1 MTGVKHTGG
10 CLCGTVRYEV
20 AQSNRLTVICHCRMC
35 QQWTGSG
42 MWGSA
47 AFDKKAVSFTKG
59 APKLYPSSSVCERGF
74 CPDCGSSLFARYLSG
89 GAFDAMIFIS
99 LGSLD
104 DPEIGK
110 PDIHYGVES
119 EVSWIHRDD
128 STPRIRIDVDNPE
141 EQNELFERILEGV
154 IRPD

>member
-1 MTGVKHTGG
+1 
-10 CLCGTVRYEV
+10 
-20 AQSNRLTVICHCRMC
+20 
-35 QQWTGSG
+35 
-42 MWGSA
+42 
-47 AFDKKAVSFTKG
+47 
-59 APKLYPSSSVCERGF
+59 
-74 CPDCGSSLFARYLSG
+74 
-89 GAFDAMIFIS
+89 MIFIS